1 MMELAYGY
9 QLSPGIRLSPNLQ
22 YILHPDQQAEPF
34 RTRNIPNA
42 FVIGLKFTV
51 AL

>member
-9 QLSPGIRLSPNLQ
+9 QLSPSIRLSPNLQ
-22 YILHPDQQAEPF
+22 YILHPDQQSVPF
-34 RTRNIPNA
+34 RTSNIPNA
-42 FVIGLKFTV
+42 SLIGLKFTV